1 MHPLRTLRGRLIAMV
16 AALLAITIGSIAVI
30 STGVVHY
37 EIRKFEIEDRS
48 GRLLHAG
55 EVLHDFYRAKR
66 SWNGVQPLLDQV
78 ARSSGSRVVLFDAR
92 QRFIAAS
99 PPSLRPRLTARN
111 TLEVESARPGGRV
124 REMIRGPQE
133 ILRDSDGTIA
143 GFLFILPPGA
153 LAPPLPQTR
162 SLDRWLFWTFAIAAI
177 FGVIMAVAIARW
189 TTVPIERLTD
199 ATRRM
204 EAGDLSVRV
213 DPSGGE
219 ELAELARG
227 FNAMAAALDRN
238 EEVRRRMVSDVAHE
252 LRAPLTNIRCELE
265 SIQDGLIEPTRER
278 IASLHQET
286 MHLARLV
293 EDLQD
298 LALADAG
305 RLEIDP
311 QPIAVDALA
320 RRAAAAMEMSARER
334 GVTIVVEG
342 DAAVIVRADQTR
354 AVQIITNL
362 LSNAVTHTPQPGEVR
377 IVWQRNEKEAVIGVI
392 DQGSGIPREEL
403 PRIFD
408 RFYRVD
414 ASRSRNTGGAGL
426 GLSIVQQLVAAHGGR
441 VWAES
446 TPGNGSTFSFTL
458 PLSS

>member
-48 GRLLHAG
+48 GRMLHAA
-55 EVLHDFYRAKR
+55 EVLRDFYRAKR
-66 SWNGVQPLLDQV
+66 SWNGVQPVLDQV
-78 ARSSGSRVVLFDAR
+78 ARSARSRVVLFDAG

-99 PPSLRPRLTARN
+99 PASIRPHLTARN
-111 TLEVESARPGGRV
+111 ALEVESERPDGKV
-124 REMIRGPQE
+124 REMIRGPQV
-133 ILRDSDGTIA
+133 ILRDSDGSVA
-143 GFLFILPPGA
+143 GLLFILPPRA

-162 SLDRWLFWTFAIAAI
+162 SLDRWLFWTFATAAI
-177 FGVIMAVAIARW
+177 FGVLMAVAIARW

-227 FNAMAAALDRN
+227 FNAMAAAVDRN

-265 SIQDGLIEPTRER
+265 SIQDGLVEPTRER
-278 IASLHQET
+278 FASLHEET

-305 RLEIDP
+305 RLEIDSE
-311 QPIAVDALA
+311 PIAVDALA
-320 RRAAAAMEMSARER
+320 RRAAAAMEMSACER
-334 GVTIVVEG
+334 GVTIVVDG
-342 DAAVIVRADQTR
+342 DAAVIVRADRTR

-362 LSNAVTHTPQPGEVR
+362 LSNAVTHTQKPGEVR
-377 IVWQRNEKEAVIGVI
+377 IDWQRNEKEAVIRVI
-392 DQGSGIPREEL
+392 DHGSGIPPEEL

-446 TPGNGSTFSFTL
+446 TPGAGSTFSFTL